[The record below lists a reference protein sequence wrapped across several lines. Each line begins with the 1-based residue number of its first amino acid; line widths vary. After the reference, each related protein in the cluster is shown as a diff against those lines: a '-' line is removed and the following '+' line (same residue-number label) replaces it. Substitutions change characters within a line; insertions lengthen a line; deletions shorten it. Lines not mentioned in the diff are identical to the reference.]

1 MAGKPT
7 REELEKAL
15 VECRKEEKVL
25 RERDGKYRVLVDA
38 AGAWVNEVDPNGVYT
53 YVNPKVKDLLGYLP
67 EELIGKT
74 IFDFMAE
81 EDKDYGREF
90 FETTAGAQKSFSEFI
105 STHIH
110 KDGRKVVLEA
120 NGAPFFDSSG
130 TLKGYWGLGRD
141 VTKRIRAKEELGKS
155 EEKWRSVVENAPNMI
170 LILDRE
176 GTIKFI
182 NRTVDGYLVKEAIG
196 TKQLDY
202 IEPEYHAL
210 VAEANEQVF
219 RSGKPG
225 SYILKVT
232 GPRNDVSWYETHV
245 GPLENDGEV
254 VAVTLISTDITGRKK
269 GEESLRKA
277 HEETEKQV
285 RERTAELLQ
294 TNEALESEIAERKRV
309 ELSLQESEQR
319 FRSLVE
325 ATSDMVWELDL
336 EGKYTYVSPKA
347 EDLMGRK
354 PEELIG
360 RTPFES
366 MPAEEAKKSIELFE
380 TLSKEPT
387 MFPALENV
395 VIRKD
400 GRRINVE
407 TSGVPILNLD
417 GKLVGFRGIDRD
429 ISERV
434 RSRENLF
441 QAAKMVS
448 LGTLVS
454 GVAHEINNPITSI
467 MLNGPMLQ
475 KIWGGILPV
484 LDDYCKEHGDIH
496 ISNMSFSQLRER
508 VPVLLS
514 GITEGTKRVKRIVGE
529 LKNFAQQRPSDL
541 SEEVN
546 INKTVKKAVVFSSN
560 LSKKATNHFHV
571 EYADSI
577 PSFKGNTQRIE
588 QVAIN
593 LIINACEALSDNKH
607 SVRVSTAYDEGSDS
621 AVMTVSDQ
629 GEGMLP
635 EVLERIGDPFFT
647 TKRDIGGTGLGL
659 AISKKIIEDHG
670 GKIEFDSVPGEGTTV
685 KVMVPASHTTNNN
698 HGK

>member
-1 MAGKPT
+1 MAGKST

-15 VECRKEEKVL
+15 VECRKEEKTL

-53 YVNPKVKDLLGYLP
+53 YVNPRVKDLLGYLP
-67 EELIGKT
+67 EELVGRT

-81 EDKDYGREF
+81 EDKDHALEF
-90 FETTAGAQKSFSEFI
+90 FKTTTEAQESFSEFVT
-105 STHIH
+105 THIH
-110 KDGRKVVLEA
+110 KDGRKVVIEA

-130 TLKGYWGLGRD
+130 NLQGYWGLARD
-141 VTKRIRAKEELGKS
+141 VTKRTRAEEELKKS
-155 EEKWRSVVENAPNMI
+155 EEKWHSLVENAPNLI

-182 NRTVDGYLVKEAIG
+182 NRTVHGYSIKEAIG

-202 IEPEYHAL
+202 IEPESHSL
-210 VAEANEQVF
+210 VEEANEQVF
-219 RSGKPG
+219 RSGKPDTYTVRG
-225 SYILKVT
+225 T
-232 GPRNDVSWYETHV
+232 GPHGYISWYEIQV

-254 VAVTLISTDITGRKK
+254 VAVILISTDITERKIA
-269 GEESLRKA
+269 EESLRKA

-294 TNEALESEIAERKRV
+294 TNEALQSEIAERKRV
-309 ELSLQESEQR
+309 EISLQESEQR

-336 EGKYTYVSPKA
+336 EGKYTYASPKA
-347 EDLMGRK
+347 EDLMGIN
-354 PEELIG
+354 PEELIC
-360 RTPFES
+360 RTPVDLIL
-366 MPAEEAKKSIELFE
+366 AVGAKRSIELFKK
-380 TLSKEPT
+380 LSKK
-387 MFPALENV
+387 PATLTASESV
-395 VIRKD
+395 VFRKD

-407 TSGVPILNLD
+407 TSGVPILDSD
-417 GKLVGFRGIDRD
+417 GNLVGFRGIDRD
-429 ISERV
+429 VSERV

-475 KIWGGILPV
+475 KIWEGILPV
-484 LDDYCKEHGDIH
+484 LDDYCKEHEDIRV
-496 ISNMSFSQLRER
+496 SNMRFSQLRER

-514 GITEGTKRVKRIVGE
+514 DITEGTKRVKRIVSE

-571 EYADSI
+571 EYADPI

-593 LIINACEALSDNKH
+593 LIINACEALQDKKH
-607 SVRVSTAYDEGSDS
+607 SVRVSTGYDEGSKS
-621 AVMTVSDQ
+621 VVMKVSDQ

-647 TKRDIGGTGLGL
+647 TKRDTGGTGLGL

-685 KVMVPASHTTNNN
+685 KVMVPASHTANDS
-698 HGK
+698 HRR